1 MQLNNNSTMNS
12 IKILWVD
19 DEIDLLKPHILFL
32 EKKNYAVTTCNNGR
46 DAVDLFSEESFDI
59 VFLDE
64 NMPGMSGLETLA
76 EIKEKK
82 SSIPVIMIT
91 KSEEEYIMEEAIG
104 SKIADYLIKPV
115 NPNQILLSLKKNLD
129 HSRLVSEKTTL
140 DYQKEF
146 RKIAMDMAMVNSY
159 EDWVELYK
167 KLLFWEI
174 ELENI
179 NDLNLIEILESQKVE
194 ANVQFGKFIERN
206 YEDWFET
213 PVRQGSYD
221 TKSEARSKGEQPAN
235 KPIQS
240 HTLFRELVVPEIVK
254 KEKPIF
260 FVVIDNLRYDQWK
273 AIESV
278 VNNHYKLEKEVPY
291 FSILPTATQYAR
303 NAIFSGLLPID
314 MEKQFPQYWK
324 NDVDEGGKNLYEAEF
339 LAAHLKRLGLNIKH
353 DYFKITN
360 FSGGKKLAENFKAL
374 KDHDLVTVVYN
385 FVDMLSHAKTEMDV
399 VKELASDDKAY
410 RSLTLSWFKNSPL
423 LEIIQQAQRL
433 GFKLIITT
441 DHGTINVKNPSKVIG
456 DKNTSLNLRYKTG
469 RSLTYEDK
477 DVYAVKDPKKIG
489 LPTINM
495 SSSYIFAKNDLFLAY
510 VNNYNHYVSYYRNT
524 YQHGGISLEEM
535 IVPFLMFN
543 PK

>member
-1 MQLNNNSTMNS
+1 MNK

-32 EKKNYAVTTCNNGR
+32 EKKNYEVTTCNNGR
-46 DAVDLFSEESFDI
+46 DAIDIFSEHNFDV

-64 NMPGMSGLETLA
+64 NMPGISGLETLS

-82 SSIPVIMIT
+82 SSVPVIMIT
-91 KSEEEYIMEEAIG
+91 KSEEEFIMEEAIG

-146 RKIAMDMAMVNSY
+146 RKIALDMSMANSY

-174 ELENI
+174 ELENTK
-179 NDLNLIEILESQKVE
+179 DSNLLSILESQKQE
-194 ANVQFGKFIERN
+194 ANSQFGKFIERN
-206 YEDWFET
+206 YEDWF
-213 PVRQGSYD
+213 
-221 TKSEARSKGEQPAN
+221 QPKAER
-235 KPIQS
+235 PIQS

-254 KEKPIF
+254 KEKPILF
-260 FVVIDNLRYDQWK
+260 IVVDNLRYDQWK
-273 AIESV
+273 VIENT
-278 VNNHYKLEKEVPY
+278 VNNYYKLEKEIPY
-291 FSILPTATQYAR
+291 YAILPTATQYAR
-303 NAIFSGLLPID
+303 NAIFSGLLPLE
-314 MEKQFPQYWK
+314 MEKQFPQFWK
-324 NDVDEGGKNLYEAEF
+324 NDIDEGGKNNFEGEF
-339 LAAHLKRLGLNIKH
+339 LTAHLKRLGLNIKQE
-353 DYFKITN
+353 YFKITN
-360 FSGGKKLAENFKAL
+360 LASGKKLADNFKTL
-374 KDHDLVTVVYN
+374 KDHQLVSIVYN

-423 LEIIQQAQRL
+423 LEIIQQAQKL

-469 RSLTYEDK
+469 RSLSYEDK
-477 DVYAVKDPKKIG
+477 DVYAVKNPKDIG
-489 LPTINM
+489 LPSINM
-495 SSSYIFAKNDLFLAY
+495 TSSYIFAKNDLFLAY

-535 IVPFLMFN
+535 IVPFLVFN
-543 PK
+543 PR